1 MNLLHYFSDM
11 LNFDRV
17 EGKVFASYIIIV
29 STRLSHHV
37 DKMNIILRFVL
48 DLIIPF
54 ELATIVIMNTCC
66 VIALLELRF
75 SRGAE
80 KRIIPAIQSRGNQC
94 ITRKERSKGRQA
106 CTNDSKAVLDH
117 SSDKIIVCAN

>member
-17 EGKVFASYIIIV
+17 EGKVFASYRIIA
-29 STRLSHHV
+29 STRPSHQV
-37 DKMNIILRFVL
+37 GKMNIILRSVL

-54 ELATIVIMNTCC
+54 ELAAVVIMDTCC
-66 VIALLELRF
+66 VTALLGLRS
-75 SRGAE
+75 SRGAG

-106 CTNDSKAVLDH
+106 CTNDSKAVFDR
-117 SSDKIIVCAN
+117 SPGKVTACAN